1 MGGFE
6 GGDEG
11 GYWDIDSLPK
21 WMNKGNEDIKNNNKL
36 NSTNRGKSTIEK
48 SDSGYSIKAYAK
60 VNIFL
65 KITGYKDGYHTL
77 ISRFMRVED
86 LYDTITFVPCKCD
99 TFTIEGCDNVPLE
112 SNTIYKAYTAL
123 NEHTGDLD
131 ILNFFYQHKV
141 VVTKR
146 IPSQAGLGGGSSDAA
161 AFMRLV
167 KDVCN
172 LLISTKDL
180 ANLGS
185 TVGADLPF
193 FIYNY
198 PSANVS
204 GFGEIVEPFEEEP
217 LSLDLYTPDI
227 GCDTA
232 IVYKTFK
239 EHLLNDISLCSFIGW
254 DKLDSITLLELIADP
269 IMLNDL
275 YNAALI
281 AYPEL
286 EKVAK
291 EGWFFSGSGSTFF
304 KIKHRLY

>member
-11 GYWDIDSLPK
+11 GFWDIGTLPK
-21 WMNKGNEDIKNNNKL
+21 WMNKGSENTKSGNKAHHKSDIE
-36 NSTNRGKSTIEK
+36 I
-48 SDSGYSIKAYAK
+48 SDSGYSIKAHAK

-65 KITGYKDGYHTL
+65 KITGHENGYHTL
-77 ISRFMRVED
+77 LSRFMRIED
-86 LYDTITFVPCKCD
+86 LYDTIAFMPFECE
-99 TFTIEGCDNVPLE
+99 TFTIEGCEGIPLE
-112 SNTIYKAYTAL
+112 SNTIYKAYKAL
-123 NEHTGDLD
+123 NDYTGDLD
-131 ILNFFYQHKV
+131 ILDYFYKHKV

-167 KDVCN
+167 KEVCN
-172 LLISTKDL
+172 LMLSTDEL
-180 ANLGS
+180 AKIGS
-185 TVGADLPF
+185 TIGADLPF

-204 GFGEIVEPFEEEP
+204 GFGEIVEPFDEEP
-217 LSLDLYTPDI
+217 LTLELYTPDI

-232 IVYKTFK
+232 VVYKTFK
-239 EHLLNDISLCSFIGW
+239 EHLLKDISLSSFIGW
-254 DKLDSITLLELIADP
+254 DKMESKTLLERIADP
-269 IMLNDL
+269 MTLNDL
-275 YNAALI
+275 YQAALI

-286 EKVAK
+286 KKLAK

-304 KIKHRLY
+304 TLKR

>member
-11 GYWDIDSLPK
+11 GYWEDETLPAWID
-21 WMNKGNEDIKNNNKL
+21 KNNK
-36 NSTNRGKSTIEK
+36 TEPKRMHSTIEK
-48 SDSGYSIKAYAK
+48 HGSVYSIKAHAK

-65 KITGYKDGYHTL
+65 KITGHKEGYHTL
-77 ISRFMRVED
+77 LSRFMMVED
-86 LYDTITFVPCKCD
+86 LYDTISFEPCKCD
-99 TFTIEGCDNVPLE
+99 TFTIEGCGGVPLE
-112 SNTIYKAYTAL
+112 SNTIYKAYKAL

-131 ILNFFYQHKV
+131 ILNFFYEHKV

-167 KDVCN
+167 KEVCN
-172 LLISTKDL
+172 LMISTKEL
-180 ANLGS
+180 AQLGS
-185 TVGADLPF
+185 TIGADLPF

-217 LSLDLYTPDI
+217 LSLELYTPDI

-232 IVYKTFK
+232 KVYKTFK
-239 EHLLNDISLCSFIGW
+239 EHLLGDITLSSFIGW
-254 DKLDSITLLELIADP
+254 DQMDSRTLLENITDP
-269 IMLNDL
+269 KELNDL
-275 YNAALI
+275 YKAAII

-286 EKVAK
+286 KKVAK

-304 KIKHRLY
+304 RLV

>member
-1 MGGFE
+1 M
-6 GGDEG
+6 
-11 GYWDIDSLPK
+11 
-21 WMNKGNEDIKNNNKL
+21 
-36 NSTNRGKSTIEK
+36 
-48 SDSGYSIKAYAK
+48 YSIKAHAK

-77 ISRFMRVED
+77 LSRFMRVED
-86 LYDTITFVPCKCD
+86 FYDTITFAPCECD
-99 TFTIEGCDNVPLE
+99 TFTIEGCDDIPLE
-112 SNTIYKAYTAL
+112 SNTIFKAYKAL
-123 NEHTGDLD
+123 NDYTGDLD
-131 ILNFFYQHKV
+131 ILNFFYTHKV

-167 KDVCN
+167 KETCN
-172 LLISTKDL
+172 LMISTQEL
-180 ANLGS
+180 AKLGS
-185 TVGADLPF
+185 TIGADLPF

-217 LSLDLYTPDI
+217 LPLELYTPNI

-232 IVYKTFK
+232 LVYKTFK
-239 EHLLNDISLCSFIGW
+239 EHLLDHITLSSFIGW
-254 DKLDSITLLELIADP
+254 EKMDSKSLLKLIADP
-269 IMLNDL
+269 IRLNDL
-275 YNAALI
+275 YKASLI

-286 EKVAK
+286 KNVAK

-304 KIKHRLY
+304 RLL

>member
-11 GYWDIDSLPK
+11 GYWDINTLPEK
-21 WMNKGNEDIKNNNKL
+21 VNKGNKANNRSDIE
-36 NSTNRGKSTIEK
+36 I
-48 SDSGYSIKAYAK
+48 SDAGYSIKAHAK

-65 KITGYKDGYHTL
+65 KITGHKDGYHTL
-77 ISRFMRVED
+77 LSRFMRVED
-86 LYDTITFVPCKCD
+86 LYDTITFVPCKCE
-99 TFTIEGCDNVPLE
+99 TFTIEGCEDVPFE
-112 SNTIYKAYTAL
+112 SNTIYKAYKAL
-123 NEHTGDLD
+123 NQSTGDLD
-131 ILNFFYQHKV
+131 ILNFFYEHKV

-167 KDVCN
+167 KEICN
-172 LLISTKDL
+172 LMISTEEL
-180 ANLGS
+180 AKVGS
-185 TVGADLPF
+185 TIGADLPF

-204 GFGEIVEPFEEEP
+204 GFGEIVEPFEEDP
-217 LSLDLYTPDI
+217 LVLELYTPNL

-232 IVYKTFK
+232 LVYKTFK
-239 EHLLNDISLCSFIGW
+239 KHLLDDITLSAFMGW
-254 DKLDSITLLELIADP
+254 EKLDSKTLLDLIGDP

-275 YNAALI
+275 YRAAIL

-286 EKVAK
+286 KELEK

-304 KIKHRLY
+304 KPIRGS